1 MSIRA
6 RDVMQT
12 QVVVV
17 SPSDSLAA
25 VMRLF
30 SDEGIHGAPVV
41 DEQGRVVGVISA
53 SDLLRAAADAD
64 EAARPGYGYFEEG
77 IETFPEGLEGF
88 SEVGD
93 RRAEDVMTE
102 AIVWVQPTASIA
114 EVARTLRESRVH
126 RALVLEDETLVGII
140 SSFDLIAVLEKQGA

>member
-1 MSIRA
+1 MSVQA
-6 RDVMQT
+6 RDIMQT

-41 DEQGRVVGVISA
+41 SEDGQVVGVISA

-77 IETFPEGLEGF
+77 IESFPEGLEGLA
-88 SEVGD
+88 GTDD

-102 AIVWVQPTASIA
+102 AIVWVEPSAGIG

-126 RALVLEDETLVGII
+126 RVLVLEDEALVGII